1 MWVFRTIALVLL
13 VVMITVAGA
22 AQTSALQSNAEQRL
36 QDKLDIQ
43 ALIVRYGTALD
54 TLDADAYA
62 GVFTTDAE
70 LDVAGN
76 LRKGRQQI
84 REIVTGLQRSRDEN
98 KAKGT
103 PSPTLYHVISNTAI
117 DILNNEEA
125 RHRSYWQTVR
135 VGPNNQVIVG
145 AIGQY
150 EDVIVKRGGQW
161 LIRSR
166 KITPFT
172 DSNTAA
178 AAQAAR
184 PAAADASSAVRLQR
198 LEDMEEIRTLLLD
211 YGRFL
216 DSRDLVAYSRLFA
229 KDGEWVGGF
238 GSAKGPAGIQ
248 AFMEKNLGTGPNR
261 GNTFHIL
268 SNFVIDVKG
277 DTAIAWSRWTFV
289 TPGADGKPVIGQ
301 SGRYSDTLVR
311 ENGHWK
317 FKRRQAMND
326 IPAGPPPSK

>member
-1 MWVFRTIALVLL
+1 MWGFRTIALVLL
-13 VVMITVAGA
+13 VVMITGVGA
-22 AQTSALQSNAEQRL
+22 AQTSAAQDNAQQRL

-76 LRKGRQQI
+76 VRKGRQQI
-84 REIVTGLQRSRDEN
+84 REIVTSLQRSRDEN

-103 PSPTLYHVISNTAI
+103 PSPVLYHVISNTAI
-117 DILNNEEA
+117 EILNNDEA

-135 VGPNNQVIVG
+135 VGPNNQVTVG

-150 EDVIVKRGGQW
+150 EDVIVKRAGQW

-172 DSNTAA
+172 DGITAP

-184 PAAADASSAVRLQR
+184 PAPADASPAVRLQR

-238 GSAKGPAGIQ
+238 GSARGPEEIL
-248 AFMEKNLGTGPNR
+248 AFMQKNLGTGPNR
-261 GNTFHIL
+261 GNTYHIL
-268 SNFVIDVKG
+268 SNFEIATDR
-277 DTAIAWSRWTFV
+277 DSATAWSRWTFI
-289 TPGADGKPVIGQ
+289 TPGADGKPVISQ
-301 SGRYSDTLVR
+301 AGRYDDVLVR
-311 ENGHWK
+311 EDGRWR
-317 FKRRQAMND
+317 FKRRVASND
-326 IPAGPPPSK
+326 IPAPR

>member
-1 MWVFRTIALVLL
+1 MWGFRTIALVLL
-13 VVMITVAGA
+13 VVMITLVGA
-22 AQTSALQSNAEQRL
+22 TQTSAAQDNAQQRL

-76 LRKGRQQI
+76 VRKGRQQI
-84 REIVTGLQRSRDEN
+84 REIVTSLQRSRDEN

-103 PSPTLYHVISNTAI
+103 PSPVLYHVISNTAI
-117 DILNNEEA
+117 EILKNDEA

-135 VGPNNQVIVG
+135 VGLNNQVTVG

-150 EDVIVKRGGQW
+150 EDVIVKRAGQW

-172 DSNTAA
+172 DGITAA

-184 PAAADASSAVRLQR
+184 PAPADASPAVRLQR

-238 GSAKGPAGIQ
+238 GSARGPEEIL
-248 AFMEKNLGTGPNR
+248 AFMQKNLGTGPNR
-261 GNTFHIL
+261 GNTYHIL
-268 SNFVIDVKG
+268 SNFEIATDR
-277 DTAIAWSRWTFV
+277 DSATAWSRWTFI
-289 TPGADGKPVIGQ
+289 TPGADGKPVISQ
-301 SGRYSDTLVR
+301 AGRYDDVLVR
-311 ENGHWK
+311 EDGRWR
-317 FKRRQAMND
+317 FKRRVASND
-326 IPAGPPPSK
+326 IPAPR